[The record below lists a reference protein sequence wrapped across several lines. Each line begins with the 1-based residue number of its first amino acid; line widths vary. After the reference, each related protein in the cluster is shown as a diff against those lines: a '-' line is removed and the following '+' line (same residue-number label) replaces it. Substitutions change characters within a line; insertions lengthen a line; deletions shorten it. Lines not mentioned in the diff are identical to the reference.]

1 MSDAGEFEFKAS
13 SLADLER
20 LVAFVERHCE
30 LADADAD
37 SRFALHLAAEEAF
50 INVMQHGY
58 GPGGGPVTVTL
69 QVQDRRITL
78 TLRDQARPFDP
89 TSVPAPDLA
98 AGWQQ
103 RAVGG
108 LGLHLVQSL
117 MNEVRYESDAG
128 RENVLTLV
136 KDFSGA
142 ATRP

>member
-1 MSDAGEFEFKAS
+1 MGDAGEFRAS

-30 LADADAD
+30 LAGADAD
-37 SRFALHLAAEEAF
+37 SRFALRLAVEEAF
-50 INVMQHGY
+50 INIMQHGY
-58 GPGGGPVTVTL
+58 GAGGGPVTVSL
-69 QVQDRRITL
+69 RADGQRITL

-89 TSVPAPDLA
+89 TSVPAPDLGA
-98 AGWQQ
+98 DWQQ

-108 LGLHLVQSL
+108 LGLHLVQSM